1 MTEIESRHMALL
13 QKWRT
18 AMNLVGPGPVEPH
31 FVDARQAVD
40 GLLATGR
47 WADLGSGA
55 GFPGVALA
63 EAYPALDV
71 LLVESRSKRATFL
84 KQVLRETGLD
94 NASVFHGRTED
105 LSPGF
110 DGLISRAYRPPQD
123 VLSDADRLL
132 TVTGCVVMLT
142 SKPWSPPAGWV
153 VHSTHRYTVTD
164 GDRVRTV
171 LVRDAAA
178 TD

>member
-1 MTEIESRHMALL
+1 MALL

-40 GLLATGR
+40 GLGATGR

-63 EAYPALDV
+63 EAYPDLEV
-71 LLVESRSKRATFL
+71 LLVESRQKRATFL
-84 KQVLRETGLD
+84 KQVLRETGLA
-94 NASVFHGRTED
+94 NAEVFHGRTED

-110 DGLISRAYRPPQD
+110 DSIISRAYRPPED
-123 VLSDADRLL
+123 VLCDADRLL
-132 TVTGCVVMLT
+132 NAQGCVVVLT
-142 SKPWSPPAGWV
+142 SNTWAPPEGWEV
-153 VHSTHRYTVTD
+153 RSTHRYTVTD

-171 LVRDAAA
+171 LVRGA
-178 TD
+178 